1 MNNSG
6 RRFIPLGVL
15 ALIAGVF
22 FESKR
27 LTEKWLTVLLT
38 ALGSFTFSFV
48 AFLASKREQ
57 IYNFENH
64 IEMLPYTFIFIFII
78 FKIIVHK
85 DKVIPKL
92 TKGITLLQ
100 SIAVIYWVI
109 D

>member
-64 IEMLPYTFIFIFII
+64 IEMWPYTFIFIFIT